1 MTNGA
6 NYVTE
11 IRKGKRIRQQDIAD
25 KLGMPRTTYAYKEET
40 GSFTDA
46 EKAQISKILK
56 MDIRAIVWT
65 KTATTAVESDKERDY
80 LYWQENIAH
89 KLTETRRKEIRRK
102 FEKVITGY
110 KIAIHDL
117 TPFHERVEDVPV
129 LIKLKSKKIND
140 NHNKL

>member
-40 GSFTDA
+40 GSFTEA

-65 KTATTAVESDKERDY
+65 KTATTAVESDKDRIIRQQAET
-80 LYWQENIAH
+80 II
-89 KLTETRRKEIRRK
+89 KLEAEIRRK

-110 KIAIHDL
+110 KITIHDL

-129 LIKLKSKKIND
+129 LIKRKSNQKEK
-140 NHNKL
+140 